1 MYVIR
6 GSNVKGNTN
15 KGYGLIN
22 KTGLFDN
29 YFYGEGPLD

>member
-22 KTGLFDN
+22 KAGSFDN
-29 YFYGEGPLD
+29 DFYGEEPLD